1 MEAVQ
6 ALSVA
11 DFILNSLEKSP
22 VCLSKSL
29 HESSVVLAFF
39 RTTCPACQLLFPYLE
54 RIHDYYPI
62 QRIYGISQDAEATT
76 REFAARYAVEFPVLL
91 DESCYVSEEF
101 GIDVV
106 PTILWVEADM
116 SVGFFSSGFS
126 KKDLNLLGSRI
137 VKRYRQEPI
146 QIAAP
151 DDGAPLIKLG
161 SSSKRP
167 S

>member
-1 MEAVQ
+1 M
-6 ALSVA
+6 
-11 DFILNSLEKSP
+11 
-22 VCLSKSL
+22 
-29 HESSVVLAFF
+29 AFLKM
-39 RTTCPACQLLFPYLE
+39 R
-54 RIHDYYPI
+54 
-62 QRIYGISQDAEATT
+62 EATT